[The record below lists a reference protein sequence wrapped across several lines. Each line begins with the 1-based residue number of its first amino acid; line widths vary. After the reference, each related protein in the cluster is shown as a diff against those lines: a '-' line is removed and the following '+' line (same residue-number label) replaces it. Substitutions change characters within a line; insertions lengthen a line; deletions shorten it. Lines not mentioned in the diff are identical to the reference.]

1 MTDQNYEQDGY
12 DLDEAAEVVD
22 EAKAPTTKG
31 KASDPDHSETDGM
44 KKTDPKAETTKGTGG
59 TKAKQAKVGDT
70 SGQDPMQKL
79 QAGYSM
85 NAGTHMKME
94 NMTKLA
100 SLPADVINT
109 LYQEAFGTDLDLDES
124 DEVLVEYNFDDDLQ
138 ALVESEAT
146 LSDDFKGKASTIFE
160 AAVNSKIMEKAADM
174 ELVTATLIAEK
185 VEELEEEYTS
195 EISEAI
201 VEARE
206 ELVEKVDGYL
216 NYVVETWMEENRLA
230 VESGLR
236 TEIAETFMGSLKDL
250 FTESYIEVPES
261 KVDLVDDLAEQVI
274 ALEEK
279 LNEETATI
287 LEMRSYTQDLERQA
301 IIAEASINLVGTQAD
316 KLTKLAESID
326 FESASAFAAKVDTL
340 VESYFSDQPAEEV
353 YMASSPTQSIT
364 EAYELDDEEEVVTS
378 ARMDQYLTAIRSN
391 N

>member
-22 EAKAPTTKG
+22 EAKAPKTKG
-31 KASDPDHSETDGM
+31 DAKAVKVDSTLKSGDSTVDPAAEA
-44 KKTDPKAETTKGTGG
+44 KKGSGG
-59 TKAKQAKVGDT
+59 TKPNQAKNGDT

-79 QAGYSM
+79 NAGY
-85 NAGTHMKME
+85 AMKME

-100 SLPADVINT
+100 ALPADVINT

-124 DEVLVEYNFDDDLQ
+124 DEELVEYNFDDDLE

-185 VEELEEEYTS
+185 VEELEEQYTS

-230 VESGLR
+230 VETGLR

-279 LNEETATI
+279 LNQETSTI
-287 LEMRSYTQDLERQA
+287 IEMRSEMQSLERHA
-301 IIAEASINLVGTQAD
+301 IIAEASKDLAGTQAD

-326 FESASAFAAKVDTL
+326 FESSEAFADKVDTL
-340 VESYFSDQPAEEV
+340 VESYFSDQPQVEV
-353 YMASSPTQSIT
+353 EASTPSQSIT
-364 EAYELDDEEEVVTS
+364 EANELDDSEEVETS

>member
-1 MTDQNYEQDGY
+1 MTDQNYEQDA
-12 DLDEAAEVVD
+12 DLDEATEVVD
-22 EAKAPTTKG
+22 EAMAPTTKG
-31 KASDPDHSETDGM
+31 KASDPDHSENDGM

-59 TKAKQAKVGDT
+59 TKPKQAKVGDT

-79 QAGYSM
+79 NAGYGMM
-85 NAGTHMKME
+85 NAMKME

-100 SLPADVINT
+100 ALPADVINT

-124 DEVLVEYNFDDDLQ
+124 DEELVEYNFDDDLE

-185 VEELEEEYTS
+185 VEELEEQYTS
-195 EISEAI
+195 EISEA
-201 VEARE
+201 VTEARE
-206 ELVEKVDGYL
+206 ELVEKVDSYL

-230 VESGLR
+230 VETGLR
-236 TEIAETFMGSLKDL
+236 TEIAETFMSSLKDL

-261 KVDLVDDLAEQVI
+261 KVDLVDDLSEQIV

-279 LNEETATI
+279 LNKETSTI
-287 LEMRSYTQDLERQA
+287 IEMRSEMQNLERHA
-301 IIAEASINLVGTQAD
+301 IIAEASKDLAGTQAD

-326 FESASAFAAKVDTL
+326 FESSEAFAAKVDTL
-340 VESYFSDQPAEEV
+340 VESYFSDQPQVEV
-353 YMASSPTQSIT
+353 EASTPSQSIT
-364 EAYELDDEEEVVTS
+364 EANELDDGEEVVTS
-378 ARMDQYLTAIRSN
+378 TRMDQYLTAIRSN

>member
-22 EAKAPTTKG
+22 EAKAPKTKG
-31 KASDPDHSETDGM
+31 DAKAVKVDSTLKSGDSTVDPAAEA
-44 KKTDPKAETTKGTGG
+44 KKGSGG
-59 TKAKQAKVGDT
+59 TKANQAKNGDT

-79 QAGYSM
+79 
-85 NAGTHMKME
+85 NAGTGYTNKME

-100 SLPADVINT
+100 ALPADVINT
-109 LYQEAFGTDLDLDES
+109 LYQEAFGEDLDLDES
-124 DEVLVEYNFDDDLQ
+124 NEELVEYNFDDDLT

-146 LSDDFKGKASTIFE
+146 LSDSFKDKASTIFE
-160 AAVNSKIMEKAADM
+160 AAVNSKIMEQAADM
-174 ELVTATLIAEK
+174 EMVTATLIAEK
-185 VEELEEEYTS
+185 VEELEEQYAS
-195 EISEAI
+195 EISEAV

-230 VESGLR
+230 VETGLR

-301 IIAEASINLVGTQAD
+301 IIAEASRDLVGTQAD

>member
-22 EAKAPTTKG
+22 EAKAPKTKG
-31 KASDPDHSETDGM
+31 DAKAVKVDSTLKSGDSTVDPAAEA
-44 KKTDPKAETTKGTGG
+44 KKGSGG
-59 TKAKQAKVGDT
+59 TKANQAKNGDT

-79 QAGYSM
+79 
-85 NAGTHMKME
+85 NAGTGYTNKME

-100 SLPADVINT
+100 ALPADVINT
-109 LYQEAFGTDLDLDES
+109 LYQEAFGEDLDLDES
-124 DEVLVEYNFDDDLQ
+124 NEELVEYNFDDDLT

-146 LSDDFKGKASTIFE
+146 LSDSFKDKASTIFE
-160 AAVNSKIMEKAADM
+160 AAVNSKIMEQAADM
-174 ELVTATLIAEK
+174 EMVTATLIAEK
-185 VEELEEEYTS
+185 VEELEEQYAS
-195 EISEAI
+195 EISEAV

-230 VESGLR
+230 VETGLR

-364 EAYELDDEEEVVTS
+364 EANDLDDDEEVVTS
-378 ARMDQYLTAIRSN
+378 TRMDQYLTAIRSN

>member
-1 MTDQNYEQDGY
+1 MTDQNYEQDGH

-22 EAKAPTTKG
+22 EAKAPKTKG
-31 KASDPDHSETDGM
+31 NAKAVKVDSTLKSGDSTVDPAAEA
-44 KKTDPKAETTKGTGG
+44 KKGSGG
-59 TKAKQAKVGDT
+59 TKPNQAKNGDT

-79 QAGYSM
+79 NAGYT
-85 NAGTHMKME
+85 NKME

-100 SLPADVINT
+100 ALPADVINT

-124 DEVLVEYNFDDDLQ
+124 DEELVEYNFDDDLE

-185 VEELEEEYTS
+185 VEELEEQYTS
-195 EISEAI
+195 EISEA
-201 VEARE
+201 VTEARE
-206 ELVEKVDGYL
+206 ELVEKVDSYL

-230 VESGLR
+230 VETGLR

-301 IIAEASINLVGTQAD
+301 IIAEASRDLAGTQAD

-326 FESASAFAAKVDTL
+326 FESSEAFAAKVDTL
-340 VESYFSDQPAEEV
+340 VESYFSEQPQVEV
-353 YMASSPTQSIT
+353 EASTPSQSIT
-364 EAYELDDEEEVVTS
+364 EANELDDGEEVETS

>member
-1 MTDQNYEQDGY
+1 MTDQVEDQDVE
-12 DLDEAAEVVD
+12 LDEAAEVVD
-22 EAKAPTTKG
+22 EAMAPTTKG
-31 KASDPDHSETDGM
+31 KAPDPNHTEDDGM
-44 KKTDPKAETTKGTGG
+44 TKTDPKAQAKKGAAG
-59 TKAKQAKVGDT
+59 TSKAKNGDT

-79 QAGYSM
+79 NAGYT
-85 NAGTHMKME
+85 NKME

-100 SLPADVINT
+100 TLPADVINT

-124 DEVLVEYNFDDDLQ
+124 DEELVEYNFDDDLE

-160 AAVNSKIMEKAADM
+160 AAVNSKLMEKAADM

-185 VEELEEEYTS
+185 VEELEEQYNS
-195 EISEAI
+195 EISEAV

-230 VESGLR
+230 VETGLR

-279 LNEETATI
+279 LNQETSTI
-287 LEMRSYTQDLERQA
+287 IEMRSEMQNLERHA
-301 IIAEASINLVGTQAD
+301 IIAEASRDLAGTQAD

-326 FESASAFAAKVDTL
+326 FESSEAFADKVDTL
-340 VESYFSDQPAEEV
+340 VESYFSEQPQVEV
-353 YMASSPTQSIT
+353 ETSTPNQSIT
-364 EAYELDDEEEVVTS
+364 EANELDDGEEVVTS

>member
-22 EAKAPTTKG
+22 EAKAPKTKG
-31 KASDPDHSETDGM
+31 DAKAVKVDSTLKSGDSTVDPAAEA
-44 KKTDPKAETTKGTGG
+44 KKGSGG
-59 TKAKQAKVGDT
+59 TKANQAKNGDT

-79 QAGYSM
+79 
-85 NAGTHMKME
+85 NAGTGYMKME

-100 SLPADVINT
+100 ALPADVINT
-109 LYQEAFGTDLDLDES
+109 LYQEAFGEDLDLDES
-124 DEVLVEYNFDDDLQ
+124 DEELVEYNFDDDLE

-146 LSDDFKGKASTIFE
+146 LSDSFKDKASTIFE
-160 AAVNSKIMEKAADM
+160 AAVNSKIMEQAADM

-185 VEELEEEYTS
+185 VEELEEQYTS
-195 EISEAI
+195 EISEAV

-230 VESGLR
+230 VETGLR

-301 IIAEASINLVGTQAD
+301 IIAEASVNLVGTQAD

>member
-1 MTDQNYEQDGY
+1 MTDQNYEQDV
-12 DLDEAAEVVD
+12 DLDEATEVVD

-31 KASDPDHSETDGM
+31 KAPDPNHTEDDGM
-44 KKTDPKAETTKGTGG
+44 TKTDPKAQAKKGAAG
-59 TKAKQAKVGDT
+59 TSKAKNGDT
-70 SGQDPMQKL
+70 SGQEPMQKL
-79 QAGYSM
+79 NAGYGMM
-85 NAGTHMKME
+85 NAMKME

-100 SLPADVINT
+100 TLPADVINT

-124 DEVLVEYNFDDDLQ
+124 DEELVEYNFDDDLE

-160 AAVNSKIMEKAADM
+160 AAVNSKLMEKAADM

-185 VEELEEEYTS
+185 VEELEEQYNS
-195 EISEAI
+195 EISEAV

-230 VESGLR
+230 VETGLR

-279 LNEETATI
+279 LNEETSTI
-287 LEMRSYTQDLERQA
+287 IEMRSEMQNLERHA
-301 IIAEASINLVGTQAD
+301 IIAEASRDLAGTQAD

-326 FESASAFAAKVDTL
+326 FESADAFSAKVDTL
-340 VESYFSDQPAEEV
+340 VESYFSEQPQVEV
-353 YMASSPTQSIT
+353 EASTPRQSIT
-364 EAYELDDEEEVVTS
+364 EANELDDGEEVVTS

>member
-22 EAKAPTTKG
+22 EAKAPKTKG
-31 KASDPDHSETDGM
+31 DAKAVKVDSTLKSGDSTVDPAAEA
-44 KKTDPKAETTKGTGG
+44 KKGSGG
-59 TKAKQAKVGDT
+59 TKPNQAKNGDT

-79 QAGYSM
+79 NAGYT
-85 NAGTHMKME
+85 NKME

-100 SLPADVINT
+100 ALPADVINT

-124 DEVLVEYNFDDDLQ
+124 DEELVEYNFDDDLE

-185 VEELEEEYTS
+185 VEELEEQYTS

-230 VESGLR
+230 VETGLR

-279 LNEETATI
+279 LNQETSTI
-287 LEMRSYTQDLERQA
+287 IEMRSEMQNLERHA
-301 IIAEASINLVGTQAD
+301 IIAEASKDLAGTQAD

-326 FESASAFAAKVDTL
+326 FESSEAFADKVDTL
-340 VESYFSDQPAEEV
+340 VESYFSDQPQVEV
-353 YMASSPTQSIT
+353 EASTPSQSIT
-364 EAYELDDEEEVVTS
+364 EANELDDGEEVETS

>member
-1 MTDQNYEQDGY
+1 
-12 DLDEAAEVVD
+12 
-22 EAKAPTTKG
+22 
-31 KASDPDHSETDGM
+31 
-44 KKTDPKAETTKGTGG
+44 
-59 TKAKQAKVGDT
+59 
-70 SGQDPMQKL
+70 
-79 QAGYSM
+79 
-85 NAGTHMKME
+85 ME

-100 SLPADVINT
+100 ALPADVINT
-109 LYQEAFGTDLDLDES
+109 LYQEAFGEDLDLDES
-124 DEVLVEYNFDDDLQ
+124 NEELVEYNFDDDLT

-146 LSDDFKGKASTIFE
+146 LSDSFKDKASTIFE
-160 AAVNSKIMEKAADM
+160 AAVNSKIMEQAADM
-174 ELVTATLIAEK
+174 EMVTATLIAEK
-185 VEELEEEYTS
+185 VEELEEQYAS
-195 EISEAI
+195 EISEAV

-230 VESGLR
+230 VETGLR

-301 IIAEASINLVGTQAD
+301 IIAEASVNLVGTQAD

-364 EAYELDDEEEVVTS
+364 EAYELDDDEEVVTS

>member
-22 EAKAPTTKG
+22 EAKAPKTKG
-31 KASDPDHSETDGM
+31 DAKAVKVDSTLKSGDSTVDPAAEA
-44 KKTDPKAETTKGTGG
+44 KKGSGG
-59 TKAKQAKVGDT
+59 TKANQAKNGDT

-79 QAGYSM
+79 
-85 NAGTHMKME
+85 NAGTGYMKME

-100 SLPADVINT
+100 ALPADVINT
-109 LYQEAFGTDLDLDES
+109 LYQEAFGEDLDLDES
-124 DEVLVEYNFDDDLQ
+124 DEELVEYNFDDDLE

-146 LSDDFKGKASTIFE
+146 LSDSFKDKASTIFE
-160 AAVNSKIMEKAADM
+160 AAVNSKIMEQAADM

-185 VEELEEEYTS
+185 VEELEEQYAS
-195 EISEAI
+195 EISEAV

-230 VESGLR
+230 VETGLR

-301 IIAEASINLVGTQAD
+301 IIAEASVNLVGTQAD

-364 EAYELDDEEEVVTS
+364 EAYELDDDEEVVTS

>member
-1 MTDQNYEQDGY
+1 MTDQNYEQDA
-12 DLDEAAEVVD
+12 DLDEATEVVD
-22 EAKAPTTKG
+22 EAMAPTTKG
-31 KASDPDHSETDGM
+31 DAKAVKVDSTYKSGTGKDVDPAAEA
-44 KKTDPKAETTKGTGG
+44 KKVKGPKATPPKAGG
-59 TKAKQAKVGDT
+59 NAGAE
-70 SGQDPMQKL
+70 PMQKL
-79 QAGYSM
+79 NAGYGM
-85 NAGTHMKME
+85 MKAGVHME

-100 SLPADVINT
+100 ALPADVINT
-109 LYQEAFGTDLDLDES
+109 LYQEAFGADLDLDES
-124 DEVLVEYNFDDDLQ
+124 DEELVEYNFDDDLE

-185 VEELEEEYTS
+185 VEELEEQYTS

-230 VESGLR
+230 VETGLR

-279 LNEETATI
+279 LNQETSTI
-287 LEMRSYTQDLERQA
+287 IEMRSEMQNLERHA
-301 IIAEASINLVGTQAD
+301 IIAEASKDLAGTQAD

-326 FESASAFAAKVDTL
+326 FESSEAFAAKVDTL
-340 VESYFSDQPAEEV
+340 VESYFSDQPQVEV
-353 YMASSPTQSIT
+353 EASATHQSIT
-364 EAYELDDEEEVVTS
+364 EANELDDGEEVVTS

>member
-22 EAKAPTTKG
+22 EAKAPKTKG
-31 KASDPDHSETDGM
+31 DAKAVKVDSTLKSGDSTVDPAAEA
-44 KKTDPKAETTKGTGG
+44 KKGSGG
-59 TKAKQAKVGDT
+59 TKANQAKNGDT

-79 QAGYSM
+79 
-85 NAGTHMKME
+85 NAGTGYMKME

-100 SLPADVINT
+100 ALPADVINT
-109 LYQEAFGTDLDLDES
+109 LYQEAFGEDLDLDES
-124 DEVLVEYNFDDDLQ
+124 DEELVEYNFDDDLE

-146 LSDDFKGKASTIFE
+146 LSDSFKDKASTIFE
-160 AAVNSKIMEKAADM
+160 AAVNSKIMEQAADM

-185 VEELEEEYTS
+185 VEELEEQYTS
-195 EISEAI
+195 EISEAV

-230 VESGLR
+230 VETGLR

-364 EAYELDDEEEVVTS
+364 EAYELDDDEEVVTS

>member
-364 EAYELDDEEEVVTS
+364 EAYELDDDEVVTS

>member
-22 EAKAPTTKG
+22 EAKAPKTKG
-31 KASDPDHSETDGM
+31 DAKAVKVDSTLKSGDSTVDPAAEA
-44 KKTDPKAETTKGTGG
+44 KKGSGG
-59 TKAKQAKVGDT
+59 TKPNQAKNGDT

-79 QAGYSM
+79 NAGYT
-85 NAGTHMKME
+85 NKME

-100 SLPADVINT
+100 ALPADVINT

-124 DEVLVEYNFDDDLQ
+124 DEELVEYNFDDDLE

-160 AAVNSKIMEKAADM
+160 AAINSKIMEKAADM

-185 VEELEEEYTS
+185 VEELEEQYTS

-230 VESGLR
+230 VETGLR

-279 LNEETATI
+279 LNQETSTI
-287 LEMRSYTQDLERQA
+287 IEMRSEMQNLERHA
-301 IIAEASINLVGTQAD
+301 IIAEASKDLAGTQAD

-326 FESASAFAAKVDTL
+326 FESSEAFADKVDTL
-340 VESYFSDQPAEEV
+340 VESYFSDQPQVEV
-353 YMASSPTQSIT
+353 EASTPSQSIT
-364 EAYELDDEEEVVTS
+364 EANELDDGEEVVTS
-378 ARMDQYLTAIRSN
+378 TRMDQYLTAIRSN

>member
-1 MTDQNYEQDGY
+1 MTDQNYEQDV

-31 KASDPDHSETDGM
+31 KAPDPNHTEDDGM
-44 KKTDPKAETTKGTGG
+44 KKTDPKAETKKGMGKGPKATPPKTGG
-59 TKAKQAKVGDT
+59 NAGA
-70 SGQDPMQKL
+70 DPMQKL
-79 QAGYSM
+79 NAGYGM
-85 NAGTHMKME
+85 MKAGVHME

-124 DEVLVEYNFDDDLQ
+124 DEELVEYNFDDDLE

-146 LSDDFKGKASTIFE
+146 LSDDFRGKASTIFE

-185 VEELEEEYTS
+185 VEELEEQYTS
-195 EISEAI
+195 EISEA
-201 VEARE
+201 VTEARE
-206 ELVEKVDGYL
+206 ELVEKVDNYL

-230 VESGLR
+230 VETGLR
-236 TEIAETFMGSLKDL
+236 TEIAETFMSSLKDL

-261 KVDLVDDLAEQVI
+261 KVDLVDDLAEQVV

-287 LEMRSYTQDLERQA
+287 LEMRAGMQQMERQA
-301 IIAEASINLVGTQAD
+301 IIAEASYGLAGTQAD
-316 KLTKLAESID
+316 KLNKLAASID
-326 FESASAFAAKVDTL
+326 FESAEAFTAKVDTL
-340 VESYFSDQPAEEV
+340 VESYFSETTPVEAHTAAT
-353 YMASSPTQSIT
+353 MTSIT
-364 EAYELDDEEEVVTS
+364 EEAHNEDGNDIVEAS
-378 ARMDQYLTAIRSN
+378 SGRMEQYLTAIRSN

>member
-22 EAKAPTTKG
+22 EAKAPKTKG
-31 KASDPDHSETDGM
+31 DAKAVKVDSTLKSGDSTVDPAAEA
-44 KKTDPKAETTKGTGG
+44 KKGSGG
-59 TKAKQAKVGDT
+59 TKANQAKNGDT

-79 QAGYSM
+79 
-85 NAGTHMKME
+85 NAGTGYTNKME

-100 SLPADVINT
+100 ALPADVINT
-109 LYQEAFGTDLDLDES
+109 LYQEAFGEDLDLDES
-124 DEVLVEYNFDDDLQ
+124 NEELVEYNFNDDLT

-146 LSDDFKGKASTIFE
+146 LSDSFKDKASTIFE
-160 AAVNSKIMEKAADM
+160 AAVNSKIMEQAADM

-185 VEELEEEYTS
+185 VEELEEQYNS
-195 EISEAI
+195 EISEAV

-230 VESGLR
+230 VETGLR

-279 LNEETATI
+279 LNQETSTI
-287 LEMRSYTQDLERQA
+287 IEMRSEMQNLERHA
-301 IIAEASINLVGTQAD
+301 IIAEASKDLAGTQAD

-326 FESASAFAAKVDTL
+326 FESSEAFAAKVDTL
-340 VESYFSDQPAEEV
+340 VESYFSDQPQVEV
-353 YMASSPTQSIT
+353 EASATRQSIT
-364 EAYELDDEEEVVTS
+364 EANELDDGEEVVTS
-378 ARMDQYLTAIRSN
+378 TRMDQYLTAIRSN

>member
-1 MTDQNYEQDGY
+1 MTDQNYEQDA
-12 DLDEAAEVVD
+12 DLDEATEVVD
-22 EAKAPTTKG
+22 EAMAPTTKG
-31 KASDPDHSETDGM
+31 KAPDPNHTEDDGM
-44 KKTDPKAETTKGTGG
+44 KKTDPKAETKKGMGKGPKATPPKTGG
-59 TKAKQAKVGDT
+59 NAGA
-70 SGQDPMQKL
+70 DPMVKL
-79 QAGYSM
+79 NAGYGMM
-85 NAGTHMKME
+85 NAMKME

-100 SLPADVINT
+100 TLPADVINT

-124 DEVLVEYNFDDDLQ
+124 DEELVEYNFDDDLE

-160 AAVNSKIMEKAADM
+160 AAVNSKLMEKAADM

-185 VEELEEEYTS
+185 VEELEEQYNS
-195 EISEAI
+195 EISEAV

-230 VESGLR
+230 VETGLR

-279 LNEETATI
+279 LNEETSTI
-287 LEMRSYTQDLERQA
+287 IEMRSEMQNLERHA
-301 IIAEASINLVGTQAD
+301 IIAEASRDLAGTQAD

-326 FESASAFAAKVDTL
+326 FESADAFSAKVDTL
-340 VESYFSDQPAEEV
+340 VESYFSEQPQVEV
-353 YMASSPTQSIT
+353 EASTPRQSIT
-364 EAYELDDEEEVVTS
+364 EANELDDGEEVVTS

>member
-1 MTDQNYEQDGY
+1 MTDQNYEQDV
-12 DLDEAAEVVD
+12 DLDEATEVVD

-31 KASDPDHSETDGM
+31 KAPDPDHSETDGM
-44 KKTDPKAETTKGTGG
+44 TKTDPKAQAKKGAAG
-59 TKAKQAKVGDT
+59 TSKAKNGDT
-70 SGQDPMQKL
+70 SGQEPMQKL
-79 QAGYSM
+79 NAGYGYE
-85 NAGTHMKME
+85 NKME

-100 SLPADVINT
+100 ALPTDVINT

-124 DEVLVEYNFDDDLQ
+124 DEELVEYNFDDDLE

-185 VEELEEEYTS
+185 VEELEEQYTS
-195 EISEAI
+195 EISEAV

-279 LNEETATI
+279 LNQETSTI
-287 LEMRSYTQDLERQA
+287 IEMRSEMQNLERHA
-301 IIAEASINLVGTQAD
+301 IIAEASKDLAGTQAD

-326 FESASAFAAKVDTL
+326 FESSEAFAAKVDTL
-340 VESYFSDQPAEEV
+340 VESYFSDQPQVEV
-353 YMASSPTQSIT
+353 EASTPSQSIT
-364 EAYELDDEEEVVTS
+364 EANELDDGEEVVTS
-378 ARMDQYLTAIRSN
+378 TRMDQYLTAIRSN

>member
-1 MTDQNYEQDGY
+1 MTDQVEDQDVE
-12 DLDEAAEVVD
+12 LDEAAEVVD
-22 EAKAPTTKG
+22 EAMAPTTKG
-31 KASDPDHSETDGM
+31 KAPDPNHTEDDGM
-44 KKTDPKAETTKGTGG
+44 TKTDPKAQAKKGAAG
-59 TKAKQAKVGDT
+59 TSKAKNGDT
-70 SGQDPMQKL
+70 SGQEPMQKL
-79 QAGYSM
+79 NAGY
-85 NAGTHMKME
+85 GYKME

-100 SLPADVINT
+100 ALPADVINT
-109 LYQEAFGTDLDLDES
+109 LYQEAFGADLDLDES
-124 DEVLVEYNFDDDLQ
+124 EEELVEYNFDDDLE
-138 ALVESEAT
+138 ALVESEAI

-160 AAVNSKIMEKAADM
+160 AAVNSKLMEKAADM

-185 VEELEEEYTS
+185 VEELEEQYNS
-195 EISEAI
+195 EISEAV

-230 VESGLR
+230 VETGLR

-279 LNEETATI
+279 LNQETSTI
-287 LEMRSYTQDLERQA
+287 IEMRSEMQNLERHA
-301 IIAEASINLVGTQAD
+301 IIAEASRDLAGTQAD
-316 KLTKLAESID
+316 KLNKLAESID
-326 FESASAFAAKVDTL
+326 FESSEAFTAKVDTL
-340 VESYFSDQPAEEV
+340 VESYFSEQPQVEV
-353 YMASSPTQSIT
+353 ETSTPSQSIT
-364 EAYELDDEEEVVTS
+364 EANELDDGEEVVTS

>member
-1 MTDQNYEQDGY
+1 MTDQNYEQDA
-12 DLDEAAEVVD
+12 DLDEATEVVD

-31 KASDPDHSETDGM
+31 DAKAVKVDSTYKSGTGKDVDPAAEA
-44 KKTDPKAETTKGTGG
+44 KKVKGPKATPPKAGG
-59 TKAKQAKVGDT
+59 NAGAE
-70 SGQDPMQKL
+70 PMQKL
-79 QAGYSM
+79 NAGY
-85 NAGTHMKME
+85 GYKME

-100 SLPADVINT
+100 ALPADVINT

-124 DEVLVEYNFDDDLQ
+124 DEELVEYNFDDDLE

-185 VEELEEEYTS
+185 VEELEEQYTS
-195 EISEAI
+195 EISEA
-201 VEARE
+201 VTEARE
-206 ELVEKVDGYL
+206 ELVEKVDSYL

-230 VESGLR
+230 VETGLR
-236 TEIAETFMGSLKDL
+236 TEIAETFMSSLKDL

-261 KVDLVDDLAEQVI
+261 KVDLVDDLAEQVV

-287 LEMRSYTQDLERQA
+287 LEMRAGMQQMERQA
-301 IIAEASINLVGTQAD
+301 IIANASYGLAGTQAD
-316 KLTKLAESID
+316 KLSKLAESID
-326 FESASAFAAKVDTL
+326 FESAEAFANKVDTL
-340 VESYFSDQPAEEV
+340 VESYFSETTPVEAP
-353 YMASSPTQSIT
+353 MAATMTSIT
-364 EAYELDDEEEVVTS
+364 EEVHGEDGDDLVEATTG
-378 ARMDQYLTAIRSN
+378 RMEQYLTAIRSN

>member
-31 KASDPDHSETDGM
+31 KAPDPDHTETDGM
-44 KKTDPKAETTKGTGG
+44 KKTDPKAQAKKGAGG

-79 QAGYSM
+79 
-85 NAGTHMKME
+85 NAGVHME

-100 SLPADVINT
+100 ALPADVINT
-109 LYQEAFGTDLDLDES
+109 LYQEAFGAGLDLDES
-124 DEVLVEYNFDDDLQ
+124 DEKLVEYNFDDDLE

-146 LSDDFKGKASTIFE
+146 LSDDFRGKASTIFE

-185 VEELEEEYTS
+185 VEELEEQYTS
-195 EISEAI
+195 EISEA
-201 VEARE
+201 VTEARE
-206 ELVEKVDGYL
+206 ELVEKVDSYL

-230 VESGLR
+230 VETGLR
-236 TEIAETFMGSLKDL
+236 TEITETFMSSLKDL

-261 KVDLVDDLAEQVI
+261 KVDLVDDLAEQVV

-279 LNEETATI
+279 LNEETAII
-287 LEMRSYTQDLERQA
+287 LEMRAGMQQMERQA
-301 IIAEASINLVGTQAD
+301 IIANASYGLAGTQAD
-316 KLTKLAESID
+316 KLSKLAESID
-326 FESASAFAAKVDTL
+326 FESAEAFANKVDTL
-340 VESYFSDQPAEEV
+340 VESYFSETTPVEAR
-353 YMASSPTQSIT
+353 MAATMTSIT
-364 EAYELDDEEEVVTS
+364 EEVHSEDGDDLVEATTG
-378 ARMDQYLTAIRSN
+378 RMEQYLTAIRSN

>member
-1 MTDQNYEQDGY
+1 MTDQNYEQDV
-12 DLDEAAEVVD
+12 DLDEATEVVD

-31 KASDPDHSETDGM
+31 KAPEPDHTENDGM
-44 KKTDPKAETTKGTGG
+44 KKTKPDVETKKGAGG

-79 QAGYSM
+79 NAGYG
-85 NAGTHMKME
+85 NKME

-100 SLPADVINT
+100 ALPADVINT

-124 DEVLVEYNFDDDLQ
+124 DEELVEYNFDDDLE

-185 VEELEEEYTS
+185 VEELEEQYNS
-195 EISEAI
+195 EISEA
-201 VEARE
+201 VTEARE
-206 ELVEKVDGYL
+206 ELVEKVDSYL

-230 VESGLR
+230 VETGLR
-236 TEIAETFMGSLKDL
+236 TEIAETFMSSLKDL

-261 KVDLVDDLAEQVI
+261 KVDLVDDLAEQVV

-279 LNEETATI
+279 LNKETATI
-287 LEMRSYTQDLERQA
+287 IEMRAGMQQMERQA
-301 IIAEASINLVGTQAD
+301 IIANASYGLAGTQAD

-326 FESASAFAAKVDTL
+326 FESAEAFANKVNTL
-340 VESYFSDQPAEEV
+340 VESYFSETTPVEAP
-353 YMASSPTQSIT
+353 MAATMTSIT
-364 EAYELDDEEEVVTS
+364 EEVHGEDGDDLVEATTD
-378 ARMDQYLTAIRSN
+378 RMEQYLTAIRSN

>member
-216 NYVVETWMEENRLA
+216 NYVVETLMEENRLA

-364 EAYELDDEEEVVTS
+364 EAYELDDDEVVTS

>member
-31 KASDPDHSETDGM
+31 KAPDPDHTETDGM
-44 KKTDPKAETTKGTGG
+44 KKTDPKAQAKKGAGG

-79 QAGYSM
+79 

-124 DEVLVEYNFDDDLQ
+124 DEELVEYNFDDDLQ

-364 EAYELDDEEEVVTS
+364 EANELDDEEEVVTS

>member
-1 MTDQNYEQDGY
+1 MTDQNYEQDA
-12 DLDEAAEVVD
+12 DLDEATEVVD
-22 EAKAPTTKG
+22 EAMAPTTKG
-31 KASDPDHSETDGM
+31 DAKAVKVDSTYKSGTGKDVDPAAEA
-44 KKTDPKAETTKGTGG
+44 KKVKGPKATPPKAGG
-59 TKAKQAKVGDT
+59 NAGAE
-70 SGQDPMQKL
+70 PMQKL
-79 QAGYSM
+79 NAGYGM
-85 NAGTHMKME
+85 MKAGVHME

-100 SLPADVINT
+100 ALPADVINT
-109 LYQEAFGTDLDLDES
+109 LYQEAFGADLDLDES
-124 DEVLVEYNFDDDLQ
+124 DEELVEYNFDDDLE

-185 VEELEEEYTS
+185 VEELEEQYNS
-195 EISEAI
+195 EISEAV

-230 VESGLR
+230 VETGLR

-279 LNEETATI
+279 LNQETSTI
-287 LEMRSYTQDLERQA
+287 IEMRSEMQNLERHA
-301 IIAEASINLVGTQAD
+301 IIAEASKDLAGTQAD

-326 FESASAFAAKVDTL
+326 FESSEAFAAKVDTL
-340 VESYFSDQPAEEV
+340 VESYFSDQPQVEV
-353 YMASSPTQSIT
+353 EASATRQSIT
-364 EAYELDDEEEVVTS
+364 EANELDDGEEVVTS
-378 ARMDQYLTAIRSN
+378 TRMDQYLTAIRSN

>member
-31 KASDPDHSETDGM
+31 KAPDPDHTETDGM
-44 KKTDPKAETTKGTGG
+44 KKTDPKAETTKGMGKGPKATPPKTGG
-59 TKAKQAKVGDT
+59 NAGA
-70 SGQDPMQKL
+70 DPMQKL
-79 QAGYSM
+79 NAGY
-85 NAGTHMKME
+85 GYKME

-100 SLPADVINT
+100 ALPADVINT
-109 LYQEAFGTDLDLDES
+109 LYQEAFGADLDLDES
-124 DEVLVEYNFDDDLQ
+124 DEELVEYNFDDDLE

-160 AAVNSKIMEKAADM
+160 AAVNSKLMEKAADM

-185 VEELEEEYTS
+185 VEELEEQYTS
-195 EISEAI
+195 EISEAV

-287 LEMRSYTQDLERQA
+287 IEMRSEMQNLERHA
-301 IIAEASINLVGTQAD
+301 IIAEASRDLAGTQAD

-326 FESASAFAAKVDTL
+326 FESSEAFADKVDTL
-340 VESYFSDQPAEEV
+340 VESYFSEQPQVEV
-353 YMASSPTQSIT
+353 EASATRQSIT
-364 EAYELDDEEEVVTS
+364 EANELDDGEEVVTS

>member
-1 MTDQNYEQDGY
+1 MTDQNYEQDA
-12 DLDEAAEVVD
+12 DLDEATEVVD
-22 EAKAPTTKG
+22 EAMAPTTKG
-31 KASDPDHSETDGM
+31 DAKAVKVDSTYKSGTGKDVDPAAEA
-44 KKTDPKAETTKGTGG
+44 KKVKGPKATPPKAGG
-59 TKAKQAKVGDT
+59 NAGAE
-70 SGQDPMQKL
+70 PMQKL
-79 QAGYSM
+79 NAGYGM
-85 NAGTHMKME
+85 MKAGVHME

-100 SLPADVINT
+100 ALPADVINT
-109 LYQEAFGTDLDLDES
+109 LYQEAFGADLDLDES
-124 DEVLVEYNFDDDLQ
+124 DEELVEYNFDDDLE

-185 VEELEEEYTS
+185 VEELEEQYTS

-230 VESGLR
+230 VETGLR

-279 LNEETATI
+279 LNQETSTI
-287 LEMRSYTQDLERQA
+287 IEMRSEMQNLERHA
-301 IIAEASINLVGTQAD
+301 IIAEASKDLAGTQAD

-326 FESASAFAAKVDTL
+326 FESSEAFAAKVDTL
-340 VESYFSDQPAEEV
+340 VESYFSDQPQVEV
-353 YMASSPTQSIT
+353 EASATRQSIT
-364 EAYELDDEEEVVTS
+364 EANELDDGEEVVTS
-378 ARMDQYLTAIRSN
+378 TRMDQYLTAIRSN

>member
-1 MTDQNYEQDGY
+1 MTDQNYEQDA
-12 DLDEAAEVVD
+12 DLDEATEVVD

-31 KASDPDHSETDGM
+31 KAPEPDHTENDGM
-44 KKTDPKAETTKGTGG
+44 KKTKPDVETKKGAGG

-79 QAGYSM
+79 
-85 NAGTHMKME
+85 NASYGNKME

-100 SLPADVINT
+100 ALPADVINT
-109 LYQEAFGTDLDLDES
+109 LYQEAFGADLDLDES
-124 DEVLVEYNFDDDLQ
+124 DEELVEYNFDDDLE

-185 VEELEEEYTS
+185 VEELEEQYTS
-195 EISEAI
+195 EISEA
-201 VEARE
+201 VTEARE
-206 ELVEKVDGYL
+206 ELVEKVDSYL

-230 VESGLR
+230 VETGLR
-236 TEIAETFMGSLKDL
+236 TEIAETFMSSLKDL

-261 KVDLVDDLAEQVI
+261 KVDLVDDLAEQVV

-279 LNEETATI
+279 LNKETATI
-287 LEMRSYTQDLERQA
+287 IEMRAGMQQMERQA
-301 IIAEASINLVGTQAD
+301 IIANASYGLAGTQAD

-326 FESASAFAAKVDTL
+326 FESAEAFANKVDTL
-340 VESYFSDQPAEEV
+340 VESYFSETTPVEAP
-353 YMASSPTQSIT
+353 MAATMTSIT
-364 EAYELDDEEEVVTS
+364 EEVHSEDGDDLVEATTG
-378 ARMDQYLTAIRSN
+378 RMEQYLTAIRSN

>member
-1 MTDQNYEQDGY
+1 MTDQNYEQDV
-12 DLDEAAEVVD
+12 DLDEATEVVD

-31 KASDPDHSETDGM
+31 KAPDPDHSETDGM
-44 KKTDPKAETTKGTGG
+44 TKTDPKAQAKKGAAG
-59 TKAKQAKVGDT
+59 TSKAKNGDT
-70 SGQDPMQKL
+70 SGQEPMQKL
-79 QAGYSM
+79 NAGYG
-85 NAGTHMKME
+85 NKME

-100 SLPADVINT
+100 ALPADVINT

-124 DEVLVEYNFDDDLQ
+124 DEELVEYNFDDDLE

-185 VEELEEEYTS
+185 VEELEEQYTS
-195 EISEAI
+195 EISEAV

-230 VESGLR
+230 VETGLR

-279 LNEETATI
+279 LNQETSTI
-287 LEMRSYTQDLERQA
+287 IEMRSEMQNLERHA
-301 IIAEASINLVGTQAD
+301 IIAEASKDLAGTQAD

-364 EAYELDDEEEVVTS
+364 EANDLDDDEEVVTS
-378 ARMDQYLTAIRSN
+378 TRMDQYLTAIRSN

>member
-1 MTDQNYEQDGY
+1 MTDQNYEQDGH

-22 EAKAPTTKG
+22 EAKAPKTKG
-31 KASDPDHSETDGM
+31 NAKAVKVDSTLKSGDSTVDPAAEA
-44 KKTDPKAETTKGTGG
+44 KKGSGG
-59 TKAKQAKVGDT
+59 TKPNQAKNGDT

-79 QAGYSM
+79 NAGYT
-85 NAGTHMKME
+85 NKME

-100 SLPADVINT
+100 ALPADVINT

-124 DEVLVEYNFDDDLQ
+124 DEELVEYNFDDDLE

-185 VEELEEEYTS
+185 VEELEEQYTS

-230 VESGLR
+230 VETGLR

-301 IIAEASINLVGTQAD
+301 IIAEASRDLAGTQAD

-326 FESASAFAAKVDTL
+326 FESSEAFAAKVDTL
-340 VESYFSDQPAEEV
+340 VESYFSEQPQVEV
-353 YMASSPTQSIT
+353 EASTPSQSIT
-364 EAYELDDEEEVVTS
+364 EANELDDGEEVETS

>member
-22 EAKAPTTKG
+22 EAKAPKTKG
-31 KASDPDHSETDGM
+31 DAKAVKVDSTLKSGDSTVDPAAEA
-44 KKTDPKAETTKGTGG
+44 KKGSGG
-59 TKAKQAKVGDT
+59 TKANQAKNGDT

-79 QAGYSM
+79 
-85 NAGTHMKME
+85 NAGTGYTNKME

-100 SLPADVINT
+100 ALPADVINT
-109 LYQEAFGTDLDLDES
+109 LYQEAFGEDLDLDES
-124 DEVLVEYNFDDDLQ
+124 NEELVEYNFDDDLT

-146 LSDDFKGKASTIFE
+146 LSDSFKDKASTIFE
-160 AAVNSKIMEKAADM
+160 AAVNSKIMEQAADM
-174 ELVTATLIAEK
+174 EMVTATLIAEK
-185 VEELEEEYTS
+185 VEELEEQYAS
-195 EISEAI
+195 EISEAV

-230 VESGLR
+230 VETGLR

-301 IIAEASINLVGTQAD
+301 IIAEASRDLVGTQAD

-364 EAYELDDEEEVVTS
+364 EANDLDDDEEVVTS
-378 ARMDQYLTAIRSN
+378 TRMDQYLTAIRSN

>member
-31 KASDPDHSETDGM
+31 KAPDPNHSETDGM

-124 DEVLVEYNFDDDLQ
+124 DEELVEYNFDDDLQ

-279 LNEETATI
+279 LNQETSTI
-287 LEMRSYTQDLERQA
+287 IEMRSEMQNLERHA
-301 IIAEASINLVGTQAD
+301 IIAEASKDLAGTQAD

-326 FESASAFAAKVDTL
+326 FESSEVFTAKVATL
-340 VESYFSDQPAEEV
+340 VESYFSDQPQVEV
-353 YMASSPTQSIT
+353 ETSTPSQSIT
-364 EAYELDDEEEVVTS
+364 EANELDDGEEVVTS
-378 ARMDQYLTAIRSN
+378 TRMDQYLTAIRSN

>member
-22 EAKAPTTKG
+22 EAKAPKTKG
-31 KASDPDHSETDGM
+31 DAKAVKVDSTLKSGDSTVDPAAEA
-44 KKTDPKAETTKGTGG
+44 KKGSGG
-59 TKAKQAKVGDT
+59 TKANQAKNGDT

-79 QAGYSM
+79 
-85 NAGTHMKME
+85 NAGTGYTNKME

-100 SLPADVINT
+100 ALPADVINT

-124 DEVLVEYNFDDDLQ
+124 DEELVEYNFDDDLE

-185 VEELEEEYTS
+185 VEELEEQYTS
-195 EISEAI
+195 EISEAV

-230 VESGLR
+230 VETGLR

-279 LNEETATI
+279 LNQETSTI
-287 LEMRSYTQDLERQA
+287 IEMRSEMQNLERHA
-301 IIAEASINLVGTQAD
+301 IIAEASKDLAGTQAD

-326 FESASAFAAKVDTL
+326 FESSDAFAAKVDTL
-340 VESYFSDQPAEEV
+340 VESYFSDQPQVEV
-353 YMASSPTQSIT
+353 EASTPRQSIT
-364 EAYELDDEEEVVTS
+364 EANELDDGEEVVTS
-378 ARMDQYLTAIRSN
+378 TRMDQYLTAIRSN